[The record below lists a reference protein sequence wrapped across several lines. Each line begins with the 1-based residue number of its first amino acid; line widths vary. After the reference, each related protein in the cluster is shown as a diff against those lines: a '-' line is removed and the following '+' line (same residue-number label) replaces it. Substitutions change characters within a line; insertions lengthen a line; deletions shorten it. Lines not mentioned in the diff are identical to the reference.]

1 MTYTHM
7 LETSTAAIWYFW
19 PVPLIAAAE
28 MSVGSFPF
36 GSLTSTG
43 ILCWYVWHVNSK
55 ALPRINEQHNEEK
68 HEMREGYTK
77 IINTQIEANKES
89 SKTMA
94 SALDNLTEAIKKSEE
109 SNR

>member
-7 LETSTAAIWYFW
+7 IESSTIAAWYFW
-19 PVPLIAAAE
+19 PVPIIAAAE
-28 MSVGSFPF
+28 ISVGSFPF

-43 ILCWYVWHVNSK
+43 ILCWYVWHINSK
-55 ALPRINEQHNEEK
+55 ALPNINAMHNEEK

-89 SKTMA
+89 SKLVT
-94 SALDNLTEAIKKSEE
+94 SALDNLTKAIEKSEE